1 MASIVN
7 SHFDMVELKRY
18 QDDSKGLNATFLV
31 IGASLEAVS
40 ALNAEARKK
49 DEDAVIHIMDQTEM
63 VI

>member
-1 MASIVN
+1 
-7 SHFDMVELKRY
+7 
-18 QDDSKGLNATFLV
+18 V